1 MDVLAQDVTTGAG
14 ERRRPV
20 ITIEASGK
28 LPRFGLAELWAHRE
42 LVLFLAWRDLAIR
55 YKQAFF
61 GVAWAVLQPVLLM
74 VVFTV
79 VLGNLGKLPSQG
91 VPYALLTFVALIPW
105 LLFSNSLQRS
115 GLSVVAN
122 ANLVTKVYFPRLAMP
137 VAGLLSALVDCAIT
151 FVILFV
157 LMGIYGVAP
166 TLKMLFVIPL
176 TLLTCIVAAGFGL
189 WFSAINV
196 RYRDVQYVIPFL
208 LQAWQFISPVAYSA
222 KIVPGGAWSV
232 VYALNPLTGVIAG
245 FRWAVLGTPAPAL
258 SLFLSSGVSV
268 VVLVTGLWYF
278 RHSERHFADII

>member
-1 MDVLAQDVTTGAG
+1 MDALAQDVTTGAA

-20 ITIEASGK
+20 VTIEASGK

-166 TLKMLFVIPL
+166 TLKMLLVIPF

-208 LQAWQFISPVAYSA
+208 LQAWQFISPVGYSA